1 LNKQVD
7 GLKEALEIEQC
18 RNKQNHKVQLNAVD
32 KNKNSKIKSLQSNQ
46 GNSLNLTS
54 SKEPLLSESS
64 VIDNKTKN
72 NFYDVPKNK
81 EPEFKEED
89 LDKYD
94 EDFDNEDKE
103 KADDELKSTHK
114 TKKERPK
121 NSKYK
126 DNLDLN
132 ETTGGFFKTSVVND
146 GKCQAQINREKEIAA
161 DTNLIEEGSEIE
173 DADLSKE
180 IAKLEGKKD
189 N

>member
-1 LNKQVD
+1 MN
-7 GLKEALEIEQC
+7 I
-18 RNKQNHKVQLNAVD
+18 
-32 KNKNSKIKSLQSNQ
+32 
-46 GNSLNLTS
+46 TT
-54 SKEPLLSESS
+54 SKELILSENST
-64 VIDNKTKN
+64 IEDKTKT

-94 EDFDNEDKE
+94 EDFDIEVK
-103 KADDELKSTHK
+103 KDDNELKSTHK

-126 DNLDLN
+126 ENIDLN
-132 ETTGGFFKTSVVND
+132 ETTGGFFKTSVTNE
-146 GKCQAQINREKEIAA
+146 GKSQAQINREKEIAA
-161 DTNLIEEGSEIE
+161 DTNLIEEGSECE

-180 IAKLEGKKD
+180 IAKLEEKKD